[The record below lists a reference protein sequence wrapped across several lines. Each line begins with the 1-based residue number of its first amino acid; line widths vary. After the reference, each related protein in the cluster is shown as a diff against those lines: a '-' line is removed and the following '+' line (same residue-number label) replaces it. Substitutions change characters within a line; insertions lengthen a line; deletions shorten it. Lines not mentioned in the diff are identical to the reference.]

1 MPRKQTLEEFIFKA
15 KKKHGDKY
23 DYSNVVYINNHTQI
37 QLKCNKCMNIFFITP
52 KNHFKC
58 GKCRKCYNNIR
69 SKTQEEFKNQLSNK
83 YEVLDDYITT
93 HDKIRFKCIEHN
105 EIFFQ
110 RPHHILKNIIG
121 CKECYTNT
129 MRNLHGKTSEEFIK
143 TAHQIHDDKYDYSNT
158 KYINNRLKV
167 EIICKKHG
175 VFFQI
180 PKDHLNGSG
189 CRYCKNSNGEKK
201 ILTFLETQKIQYHV
215 EKTFENCVY
224 KRNLR
229 FDFYIP
235 EVNCLIEYDGMQH
248 FKDIKYFSN
257 FEKLRIKDIIKNKFC
272 LENNIPLLRI
282 AYTDYKFISTLIKS
296 FINRVKHGFMG
307 IVYSNPSLY
316 KK

>member
-1 MPRKQTLEEFIFKA
+1 MSAKVKIF
-15 KKKHGDKY
+15 
-23 DYSNVVYINNHTQI
+23 
-37 QLKCNKCMNIFFITP
+37 
-52 KNHFKC
+52 
-58 GKCRKCYNNIR
+58 
-69 SKTQEEFKNQLSNK
+69 
-83 YEVLDDYITT
+83 
-93 HDKIRFKCIEHN
+93 
-105 EIFFQ
+105 
-110 RPHHILKNIIG
+110 
-121 CKECYTNT
+121 
-129 MRNLHGKTSEEFIK
+129 
-143 TAHQIHDDKYDYSNT
+143 
-158 KYINNRLKV
+158 
-167 EIICKKHG
+167 CKKHG
-175 VFFQI
+175 YFYQL
-180 PKDHLNGSG
+180 PKDHIRGHGCKDCGNEKSQKNRKFTLKYIENQINELYDKKYEIKSNYVNNRTNILLFCKLHNIQFKQNPQHLLNGYIS
-189 CRYCKNSNGEKK
+189 CMYCSLTAKKDTNYFINNAINKIGNNFDYSRVDYVTMKNHVYIKCLKHDIVFKILPDCFLNGQNNCKKCIGSNDEKK